1 MPLTIVGEIEVGFE
15 IGIKLG
21 DTVRGEVEL
30 DEAKEGAIVVLTTI
44 GDQVTGAALLG
55 DAVARLLVGKIVV
68 G

>member
-15 IGIKLG
+15 VGIKLG

-30 DEAKEGAIVVLTTI
+30 GEAKEGAIVVLTTI

-55 DAVARLLVGKIVV
+55 DAVAGLLVGKIVV